1 MRDFKG
7 QIPST
12 AAGLVK
18 LPGIGPYMSGA
29 IASIA
34 FGEKV
39 PAVDGNVQRVLSRVF
54 AIHSPPAAKATQNA
68 LFALADELVPAD
80 RPGDFNQ
87 VRFRLE
93 SDLPS
98 VARRLTSAS
107 MVAGSS
113 HLHRLSWT

>member
-1 MRDFKG
+1 ML
-7 QIPST
+7 T
-12 AAGLVK
+12 AAR
-18 LPGIGPYMSGA
+18 SGA

-54 AIHSPPAAKATQNA
+54 AIHAPPAAKATQNA

-87 VRFRLE
+87 VRLIVPQVRCGLRTMKAAIGFEPCLLR
-93 SDLPS
+93 
-98 VARRLTSAS
+98 
-107 MVAGSS
+107 
-113 HLHRLSWT
+113 